1 MQHFTPKKV
10 SQLFS
15 LNNDP
20 MILSEFKPST
30 RQKQGLFEKDLFTID
45 DVQKIGECKGF
56 FKRPQ
61 RPMVMT
67 FFTTKGGVFKTTLAL
82 NVARMSA
89 LHNIRTCI
97 VGLDV
102 QGDITLAMGVLPQES
117 EEGEINDVLNRYDEV
132 KGIYD
137 IFTGRSQV
145 SQLLLD
151 SDIPGLKVIPET
163 PELVAMADA
172 IAGMNRRE
180 YWLKEKVIAPLKLM
194 FDLIIIDCSPN
205 WNRLTTNALMAS
217 DILVSPL
224 ECKINN
230 FRNLKIYRR
239 MLEEFQNDMQID
251 LPVLFVPTRY
261 AANKKLSCD
270 IRDWYQS
277 NLEQV
282 SPVGIRESTAVEESM
297 ALRVSL
303 LEHRASGEILCEMK
317 QVLSWLASECLSR
330 SEDVT
335 NINSLDGQ
343 ASSLAKKTGISYQS
357 QLL

>member
-1 MQHFTPKKV
+1 
-10 SQLFS
+10 
-15 LNNDP
+15 
-20 MILSEFKPST
+20 
-30 RQKQGLFEKDLFTID
+30 
-45 DVQKIGECKGF
+45 
-56 FKRPQ
+56 
-61 RPMVMT
+61 
-67 FFTTKGGVFKTTLAL
+67 
-82 NVARMSA
+82 
-89 LHNIRTCI
+89 
-97 VGLDV
+97 
-102 QGDITLAMGVLPQES
+102 
-117 EEGEINDVLNRYDEV
+117 
-132 KGIYD
+132 
-137 IFTGRSQV
+137 
-145 SQLLLD
+145 
-151 SDIPGLKVIPET
+151 
-163 PELVAMADA
+163 
-172 IAGMNRRE
+172 
-180 YWLKEKVIAPLKLM
+180 
-194 FDLIIIDCSPN
+194 
-205 WNRLTTNALMAS
+205 
-217 DILVSPL
+217 
-224 ECKINN
+224 
-230 FRNLKIYRR
+230 